1 MSGAGFSFAGG
12 GGNPYVMGASM
23 ALQAFDE
30 GINAYYTSK
39 IAKAQY
45 QLAAT
50 QAKNSAAIARMNAE
64 LSAMTL
70 LTNQARIENQ
80 AALEG
85 FQAGQEMAATRV
97 SQAGS
102 GVYMNSASSYE
113 VRASQR
119 FARAVDMANT
129 EINRVTQL
137 TADMAT
143 ISNYQAQAIGYEGEA
158 RANQILADSI
168 NPRRNFFGSVL
179 TNALSGFGN
188 SVASGSFDKI
198 GANQF
203 STSMAQ
209 TSSKIPAHTNFGAH

>member
-12 GGNPYVMGASM
+12 GGNPWVMGASI
-23 ALQAFDE
+23 ALQTFDE

-50 QAKNSAAIARMNAE
+50 QAKNSAEIARMNAE

-143 ISNYQAQAIGYEGEA
+143 ISNYQAQAIGYMGDA

-168 NPRRNFFGSVL
+168 NPRRNFFGSIL

>member
-1 MSGAGFSFAGG
+1 
-12 GGNPYVMGASM
+12 
-23 ALQAFDE
+23 
-30 GINAYYTSK
+30 
-39 IAKAQY
+39 
-45 QLAAT
+45 
-50 QAKNSAAIARMNAE
+50 MNAE
-64 LSAMTL
+64 LSAMAL

-85 FQAGQEMAATRV
+85 LQAGQEMAATRV

-137 TADMAT
+137 T
-143 ISNYQAQAIGYEGEA
+143 QAIGYMGEA

-168 NPRRNFFGSVL
+168 NPRRNAFGSVL
-179 TNALSGFGN
+179 MNALSGFGN
-188 SVASGSFDKI
+188 SVAMGSFDKI

>member
-1 MSGAGFSFAGG
+1 MSGAGFSFGGG
-12 GGNPYVMGASM
+12 GGNPWVMGASI
-23 ALQAFDE
+23 ASQAFNE
-30 GINAYYTSK
+30 GITTYYNSK

-50 QAKNSAAIARMNAE
+50 QAKNQAELSKMNAE
-64 LSAMTL
+64 LSAMAL

-85 FQAGQEMAATRV
+85 LQAGQEMAATRV

-137 TADMAT
+137 TSDMAT
-143 ISNYQAQAIGYEGEA
+143 ITNYQSQAIGYMGDA

-168 NPRRNFFGSVL
+168 NPHRNAFGSLL

-188 SVASGSFDKI
+188 AVAMGSFDKI

>member
-1 MSGAGFSFAGG
+1 MSGAGFSFGGG
-12 GGNPYVMGASM
+12 GGNPWVMGASI
-23 ALQAFDE
+23 ASQAFND
-30 GINAYYTSK
+30 GITAYYNSK
-39 IAKAQY
+39 VARAQY

-50 QAKNSAAIARMNAE
+50 QAKNRAEIARMNAE
-64 LSAMTL
+64 LSSMAL
-70 LTNQARIENQ
+70 LTNQAKLENQ

-85 FQAGQEMAATRV
+85 LRAGQEMAATRV

-143 ISNYQAQAIGYEGEA
+143 ISNYQAQAIGFEGDA

-168 NPRRNFFGSVL
+168 NPHRNAFGSVL
-179 TNALSGFGN
+179 MNALSGFGN